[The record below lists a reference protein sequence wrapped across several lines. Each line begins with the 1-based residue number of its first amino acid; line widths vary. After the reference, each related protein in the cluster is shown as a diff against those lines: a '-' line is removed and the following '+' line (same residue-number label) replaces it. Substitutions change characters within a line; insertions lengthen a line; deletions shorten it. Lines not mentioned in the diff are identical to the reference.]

1 MSKALGVIKLDNS
14 FPKIDSHQHFWKLS
28 RGDYFWI
35 TSDLK
40 NIYKD
45 FAPKDLSKELAATN
59 VKKTIIVQATN
70 TEAETKYLLELAKST
85 DFVSGVIG
93 WIDMESPKAIQR
105 LLELSEN
112 SLFKGIRPMLQDIP
126 DQHWITNPIF
136 HPIFEIM
143 ATKSLVFDAL
153 VKDIHLDNIQK
164 LAVKFPTLKIVID
177 HCAKPNIVENK
188 IKLWKSEMI
197 KLSKCPNV
205 LVKLSGLVTET
216 KEELITDM
224 SLRFYSDFIL
234 EKFGASRVIWG
245 SDWPVVNQKCSY
257 SDWVSIS
264 IKLLTHLSSEEQHQI
279 WYSNAAKT
287 YNI

>member
-1 MSKALGVIKLDNS
+1 MEEN
-14 FPKIDSHQHFWKLS
+14 FPKIDSHQHFWELS

-35 TSDLK
+35 TPNLK

-45 FAPKDLSKELAATN
+45 FSPKDLSKELRITN
-59 VKKTIIVQATN
+59 INKTILIQATN
-70 TEAETKYLLELAKST
+70 TEAETLYLLDIAKKT

-105 LLELSEN
+105 LLELSES
-112 SLFKGIRPMLQDIP
+112 SLLKGIRPMLQDIP
-126 DQHWITNPIF
+126 DQNWIANPIF

-153 VKDIHLDNIQK
+153 VKDIHLDNIQQ

-177 HCAKPNIVENK
+177 HCAKPNIAGNK
-188 IKLWKSEMI
+188 IKLWQHEMV

-205 LVKLSGLVTET
+205 FVKLSGLVTET
-216 KEELITDM
+216 KEELITDT

-245 SDWPVVNQKCSY
+245 SDWPVVNLKCSY
-257 SDWVSIS
+257 SEWVSIS
-264 IKLLTHLSSEEQHQI
+264 IKLLAHLTPKEQYQV
-279 WYSNAAKT
+279 WYSNAGKV

>member
-1 MSKALGVIKLDNS
+1 MVNNS
-14 FPKIDSHQHFWKLS
+14 PKIDSHQHFWKLS
-28 RGDYFWI
+28 RGDYFWL
-35 TSDLK
+35 SPKFK

-45 FAPKDLSKELAATN
+45 FSPEDLSKELRITN
-59 VKKTIIVQATN
+59 INKTILIQATN
-70 TEAETKYLLELAKST
+70 TEAETLYLLEIAKNT

-126 DQHWITNPIF
+126 DKNWIANPIF

-153 VKDIHLDNIQK
+153 VKDIHLDNIQQ
-164 LAVKFPTLKIVID
+164 LAVKFPTLKIVIN

-188 IKLWKSEMI
+188 IKLWESEMV

-205 LVKLSGLVTET
+205 FVKLSGLVTET

-234 EKFGASRVIWG
+234 KKFGASRIIWG
-245 SDWPVVNQKCSY
+245 SDWPVVNLRCSY

-264 IKLLTHLSSEEQHQI
+264 IKLLAHLSPKEQHQI
-279 WYSNAAKT
+279 WYSNAVET